1 MIGNMDTKKIVLDM
15 FPSIA
20 TKFPKTHAARIEKIA
35 RWCEIHLRMEGRL
48 PYEGDIAWM
57 YELESVD
64 EMDEFLQKWE
74 VHLQKWRS
82 FI

>member
-1 MIGNMDTKKIVLDM
+1 MDTKQIVLDM

-35 RWCEIHLRMEGRL
+35 RWCEIHLRLEGRL
-48 PYEGDIAWM
+48 PYGGDIVWM
-57 YELESVD
+57 HELETVE

-74 VHLQKWRS
+74 GQLNEYLNR
-82 FI
+82 